1 MEWDVTWFLIWGN
14 KRTRLRFLLLTAFNK
29 FFGSLETTRYFLYP
43 INPFA
48 REMAGIVNGVYSSN
62 YRIDIISL
70 KHQNNLSKLSEN
82 YNNTLH
88 KNQKCPWMKKWDKIK
103 RITYWLTPYLIKFVY
118 RKIRLSTPFVSMN
131 YFYFKLKVSMLNS
144 SLTFDWL
151 GHVIVKNKWN
161 IPGREMTWR
170 NQLWEILLA
179 L

>member
-1 MEWDVTWFLIWGN
+1 
-14 KRTRLRFLLLTAFNK
+14 
-29 FFGSLETTRYFLYP
+29 
-43 INPFA
+43 
-48 REMAGIVNGVYSSN
+48 MAGIVNGVYSSN

-88 KNQKCPWMKKWDKIK
+88 KNQKCTWMKKWDKIK

-161 IPGREMTWR
+161 IPGKEMKWK

-179 L
+179 LIYTHFSEEKKTSYVWPSTPFPGFSPINRYPGWVWKWV